1 MQINPHFDL
10 GVAGEQH
17 AGWQAAHD
25 AAARGDQL
33 GFEQGFEPARTRGEM
48 ACRRQRFAFGARR
61 VRGLGLTG
69 WGFQICFL
77 ENLKGLQFDQ
87 QHHEHQHND
96 RYFIEPAEP
105 HVAFTALSCVKLAQQ
120 TFADVMIT
128 DQRDDQCEFRP

>member
-1 MQINPHFDL
+1 MQINPHFHF
-10 GVAGEQH
+10 GIAGEQH
-17 AGWQAAHD
+17 TRRQTAYD

-48 ACRRQRFAFGARR
+48 AGGRQRLAFGARR

-69 WGFQICFL
+69 RGFQIRFL

-87 QHHEHQHND
+87 QHDEHQRDHG
-96 RYFIEPAEP
+96 YFVEPAEP